1 MLKAH
6 TLIAV
11 FLILFSDNVY
21 AEEFQFVDAAFCPF
35 ICNPKIDHKEGFIVD
50 ILRDALATK
59 NHTLVLTIVPYKRA
73 LSMVRSGKAHALP
86 AIYKEDAPDLLVGQS
101 VIAIG
106 DNHFFVRPDSDW
118 RYTSED
124 SWRDIYIGVIDGYT
138 FNHQKFDDYLA
149 QQKKIKNNKVMFI
162 SGEKTYQ
169 RLLTLLLTKR
179 IDAILDDNAYLQYET
194 NRFSH
199 ENNLKG
205 KALVMRAGNLS
216 KGQHVVAYSPKH
228 RDKAILLMEIIDP
241 FVIDLYKTGEIKKY
255 TAPYGIN

>member
-11 FLILFSDNVY
+11 FLFLSSANVY
-21 AEEFQFVDAAFCPF
+21 SEEFQFVDAAFCPF
-35 ICNPKIDHKEGFIVD
+35 VCNPKIDHKEGFIVD
-50 ILRDALATK
+50 ILRNALATK
-59 NHTLVLTIVPYKRA
+59 NHTFVLTIVPYKRA

-86 AIYKEDAPDLLVGQS
+86 AIYKEDAPDLIVGKS

-106 DNHFFVRPDSDW
+106 NNHFFVRPDSDW

-124 SWRDIYIGVIDGYT
+124 SWQDIYIGIIDGYT

-149 QQKKIKNNKVMFI
+149 QQKNIKSNKVMFI
-162 SGEKTYQ
+162 SGEETYQ
-169 RLLTLLLTKR
+169 RLLKLLLTKR
-179 IDAILDDNAYLQYET
+179 VDAILDDKAYIQYEMH
-194 NRFSH
+194 RFNT
-199 ENNLKG
+199 ENELKNTP
-205 KALVMRAGNLS
+205 VVISAGNLS

-228 RDKAILLMEIIDP
+228 KDKAKLLMEIIDP
-241 FVIDLYKTGEIKKY
+241 YVIDLYKTGEIKKY